1 MFLRIVVMLTSFLVA
16 YLLGSINFAILITKT
31 FFNKNIKEIGSKN
44 GGSTNVFLNFGKIP
58 ALLTLIGDSLKGFL
72 AVAIAQLL
80 CFKVLEFKTLLWFKY
95 MVLIFAV
102 IGHIFPIFHK
112 FRGGK
117 GIAVTAGGMIFVDI
131 KIFITLLT
139 IFIIILKFS
148 KIVSLSSIT
157 TAFFL
162 PIVTLIFNYFN
173 NNFSTKITFTTTIL
187 NTIISIIIIFAHREN
202 IRRILEKKE
211 TKILK

>member
-1 MFLRIVVMLTSFLVA
+1 MILKIILILISLSSA
-16 YLLGSINFAILITKT
+16 YLLGSINFAILITKN

-44 GGSTNVFLNFGKIP
+44 GGSTNVFLNVGKIP

-95 MVLIFAV
+95 VVLIFAV

-112 FRGGK
+112 FKGGK
-117 GIAVTAGGMIFVDI
+117 GIAVTAGGMIFIDI
-131 KIFITLLT
+131 KIFVTLLT
-139 IFIIILKFS
+139 IFILILKFS
-148 KIVSLSSIT
+148 KMVSLSSVT

-162 PIVTLIFNYFN
+162 PIVAFIFNYFD
-173 NNFSTKITFTTTIL
+173 NNFSTSITSIVTIL
-187 NTIISIIIIFAHREN
+187 STIISIIIIFAHKEN
-202 IRRILEKKE
+202 IKRIIEKRE
-211 TKILK
+211 TKI